1 MENLPVQILKG
12 SIDLWKGFNNKPKT
26 YFYIHYF
33 KQIKQRELKT
43 YIQRLQENKKY
54 LFKSMLEH
62 GFTSEQTV
70 KLNLKSKL
78 EKRRLS
84 TKLKE
89 LNIEPY
95 NVTIVTHFPK
105 FNEHG
110 NFSEVYYN
118 KTEIIY

>member
-1 MENLPVQILKG
+1 MENLLVYVLKE
-12 SIDLWKGFNNKPKT
+12 SIDSWKGFNNKPIT

-33 KQIKQRELKT
+33 RQSKQIKLKA
-43 YIQRLQENKKY
+43 YIQRLQENKTF
-54 LFKSMLEH
+54 LFKCMLED

-84 TKLKE
+84 IKLKE

-95 NVTIVTHFPK
+95 NVRIVTHFPK
-105 FNEHG
+105 CNKHE

-118 KTEIIY
+118 GTEIIY